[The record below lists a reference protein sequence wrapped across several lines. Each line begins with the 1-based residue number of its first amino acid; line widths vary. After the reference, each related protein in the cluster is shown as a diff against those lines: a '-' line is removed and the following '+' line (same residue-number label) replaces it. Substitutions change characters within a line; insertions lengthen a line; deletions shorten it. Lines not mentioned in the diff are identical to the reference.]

1 MSVRIDLPP
10 PPVILERGGGGSG
23 WVKLARATDDID
35 AHLLIGRLNEAGI
48 ETIAVKDR
56 GESGAWL
63 FLGGS
68 NPWAPVVIMVRPLQL
83 EDARLVL
90 AEISYDAPAA
100 EPTGVRRPRNRW
112 RISVVWWVTALIL
125 GILLSFLA
133 LLQVAQSFPACKALP
148 FCAESESRP

>member
-10 PPVILERGGGGSG
+10 PPVLIDRGGGGSG

-48 ETIAVKDR
+48 ETMAVKDR
-56 GESGAWL
+56 SEPGTWL

-68 NPWAPVVIMVRPLQL
+68 NPWAPVTILVRPVQL

-100 EPTGVRRPRNRW
+100 EPPVTRSQHSDW
-112 RISVVWWVTALIL
+112 RVPVVWWVTALIL
-125 GILLSFLA
+125 GVLLSILA

-148 FCAESESRP
+148 FCAESEARP

>member
-1 MSVRIDLPP
+1 MSTRIDLPP
-10 PPVILERGGGGSG
+10 PPVVLDRGGGGSG
-23 WVKLARATDDID
+23 WVKLAKATDDID

-48 ETIAVKDR
+48 ETMAVKDR
-56 GESGAWL
+56 SEPGTWM

-90 AEISYDAPAA
+90 AEISYDAPAV
-100 EPTGVRRPRNRW
+100 EPSVARTPKKGW
-112 RISVVWWVTALIL
+112 RLPVVWWVTALIL
-125 GILLSFLA
+125 GVLLSFLA

-148 FCAESESRP
+148 FCSESEARP

>member
-1 MSVRIDLPP
+1 MSIRIDLPP
-10 PPVILERGGGGSG
+10 PPVVLDRGGGGSG
-23 WVKLARATDDID
+23 WVKLAKATDDID

-48 ETIAVKDR
+48 ETMAVKDR
-56 GESGAWL
+56 SEPGTWL

-100 EPTGVRRPRNRW
+100 EPPAAGPKKNGW
-112 RISVVWWVTALIL
+112 SLPVVWWVTALIL

-133 LLQVAQSFPACKALP
+133 LFQVAQSFPACKALP
-148 FCAESESRP
+148 FCSESEARP

>member
-10 PPVILERGGGGSG
+10 PPVVFDRGGGGSG
-23 WVKLARATDDID
+23 WVRLARATDDID

-48 ETIAVKDR
+48 ETMAVKDR
-56 GESGAWL
+56 GELGTWL

-68 NPWAPVVIMVRPLQL
+68 NPWAPVTILVRPVQL

-90 AEISYDAPAA
+90 AEISYEAPAV
-100 EPTGVRRPRNRW
+100 EPSAARPSRRGW
-112 RISVVWWVTALIL
+112 RTPLLWWITALGL
-125 GILLSFLA
+125 GILLSILA

-148 FCAESESRP
+148 FCSESEARP

>member
-1 MSVRIDLPP
+1 LPP
-10 PPVILERGGGGSG
+10 PPVVLDRGGGGSG
-23 WVKLARATDDID
+23 WVRLARATDDID

-48 ETIAVKDR
+48 ETMAVKDR
-56 GESGAWL
+56 TEPGSWL

-90 AEISYDAPAA
+90 AEISYDAPAI
-100 EPTGVRRPRNRW
+100 EPSDIRPQRKW
-112 RISVVWWVTALIL
+112 SLPVVWWVTALIL

-133 LLQVAQSFPACKALP
+133 LVQVAQSFPACKALP
-148 FCAESESRP
+148 FCAESEARP

>member
-10 PPVILERGGGGSG
+10 PPVVLDRGGGGSG
-23 WVKLARATDDID
+23 WVKLAIATDDID
-35 AHLLIGRLNEAGI
+35 AHLLVGRLNEAGI
-48 ETIAVKDR
+48 ETMAVKDR
-56 GESGAWL
+56 TEPGSWL

-100 EPTGVRRPRNRW
+100 EPPPPRVPRRGW
-112 RISVVWWVTALIL
+112 SISFVWWVTALGL

-133 LLQVAQSFPACKALP
+133 LLQVAQSFPVCPALP
-148 FCAESESRP
+148 FCSESEARP